1 MSRIA
6 FVNGRYL
13 PHRQAAV
20 HVEDRGYQF
29 SDGVYEV
36 CLFVN
41 GRCLDLAPHLDR
53 LERSLAALG
62 IAMPM
67 GRAALVSVMY
77 RLMRRNRLATGTL
90 YLQVTR
96 GVAPRD
102 HAVPAHPPRPAL
114 VMTARR
120 FDLAALQ
127 RQQESGIAVVTVPD
141 ERWKRCDI
149 KSVSLLGNVRA
160 REAAGAAG
168 GAEAWMVD
176 DRGAITEG
184 ASSTAWIVDRD
195 GRLVTRHL
203 GPDILPGITRAVILS
218 LAGESGIEIIERPF
232 TVDEARQAREAFTA
246 STTRFIMPVVRIDG
260 RAVGDGRPGTLTRA
274 LIVRHW
280 RHVAAETGCE
290 SPPEFAV
297 GAQVP

>member
-13 PHRQAAV
+13 PHRLAAV
-20 HVEDRGYQF
+20 HIEDRGYQF

-36 CLFVN
+36 CLFLG
-41 GRCLDLAPHLDR
+41 GRFLDLEPHLER
-53 LERSLAALG
+53 LARSLAALD

-67 GRAALVSVMY
+67 GRRALVSVMH
-77 RLMRRNRLATGTL
+77 RLMRRNRLETGTL

-102 HAVPAHPPRPAL
+102 HAVPARPPRPAL

-120 FDLAALQ
+120 FDLAAL
-127 RQQESGIAVVTVPD
+127 RRRQESGIAVVTVPD

-160 REAAGAAG
+160 KQAAGAAG

-218 LAGESGIEIIERPF
+218 LTGESGIGLVERPF
-232 TVDEARQAREAFTA
+232 SADEARRAREAFTA

-260 RAVGDGRPGTLTRA
+260 HAIGDARPGPLTRA
-274 LIVRHW
+274 LIARHW

-290 SPPEFAV
+290 PP
-297 GAQVP
+297 P